1 VHEAIEQF
9 IAFRKGKT
17 LAAAGR
23 QGCIKLHFRG
33 RGQLVPGCVGLS
45 LQGQAV
51 PAPVRK
57 GFEMALDAAVAG
69 RRP

>member
-1 VHEAIEQF
+1 MPPTAQVKSVQEAI
-9 IAFRKGKT
+9 G
-17 LAAAGR
+17 
-23 QGCIKLHFRG
+23 QGYIKLHFRG
-33 RGQLVPGCVGLS
+33 RGQLVPGCVSLS

-69 RRP
+69 HRP